1 MKNNKKPYVIIFLF
15 FLLILFLS
23 PISGD
28 DWGNYLVG
36 KTGLYHS
43 IGNAIGMYFDW
54 EGRFISRILINILTY
69 HKYLWNILTSI
80 LITLTIYYSI
90 KIVKPKN
97 KKTIFILSI
106 LIILLMNIYTF
117 SQTITWIAG
126 NITYF
131 YVIPILLGYFYCLI
145 YDEEKTTFKRIV
157 FVLINIIAP
166 MFVEHMALI
175 IITGNVLLLIS
186 KYIKTKKIDKELLI
200 YTLISIVST
209 ATMLLSPGSKSR
221 SLIENVEFNKLNI
234 LEKMI
239 YNLSNFIYYTFI
251 INYFL
256 LILLS
261 ISNYYLIKN
270 NIKNKYLK
278 ILLLGIQLII
288 PIITIFLY
296 LIFNILPN
304 NTFNLINQNNLL
316 IILYWCIYT
325 MILFILLI
333 IDSKKEKDKI
343 VLFLFILGIC
353 ANLFMLASPTWGYRT
368 SLFTYI
374 SLSILSLKII
384 DKYKEKDNK
393 NKFLLVF
400 TSIVMC
406 FYLFLY
412 INVYRCQTS
421 LEKSIKMQLKNNNDV
436 IEIEKFPAFINCNI
450 NPENDYHIK
459 QFKRYYKIPQSKELK
474 LVSNWKYYIIYN
486 K

>member
-1 MKNNKKPYVIIFLF
+1 MKNNKKIYIIVFIF
-15 FLLILFLS
+15 FLSLLFLS

-221 SLIENVEFNKLNI
+221 SLIENIEFNKLNI
-234 LEKMI
+234 IEKMI
-239 YNLSNFIYYTFI
+239 YNLPNFIYYTFI

-278 ILLLGIQLII
+278 ITLLGIQLII
-288 PIITIFLY
+288 PIITILLY
-296 LIFNILPN
+296 LISNILPN
-304 NTFNLINQNNLL
+304 YTFNLINQNNIF
-316 IILYWCIYT
+316 IITYWCIY
-325 MILFILLI
+325 MIILFILLI
-333 IDSKKEKDKI
+333 IDSKQEKHKI
-343 VLFLFILGIC
+343 SLFLFILGIC
-353 ANLFMLASPTWGYRT
+353 ANVYMLASPTWGYRT

-374 SLSILSLKII
+374 LLSILSLKII